1 MSAGSTKPP
10 RFVPLISC
18 ATLHCLK
25 SKSKIFTLPFASIAV
40 ITLTAMLFSCKND
53 METIR
58 SLEVVDTIPD
68 MTATDIEMLY
78 SERGYVYIKLTGPKM
93 VQKTAGD
100 EPILEFPE
108 GFEVNFY
115 DTTFQVKSRI
125 SGDYG
130 ISFEKKKLMEAR
142 HNVVVE
148 NMETGEK
155 LYTEQLFWDQNK
167 ETIYTD
173 KFVRITRGEEVIT
186 ADGLVSDQEFQTME
200 FKNPKGPIEF
210 QEGRP
215 E

>member
-1 MSAGSTKPP
+1 
-10 RFVPLISC
+10 
-18 ATLHCLK
+18 
-25 SKSKIFTLPFASIAV
+25 
-40 ITLTAMLFSCKND
+40 
-53 METIR
+53 
-58 SLEVVDTIPD
+58 
-68 MTATDIEMLY
+68 
-78 SERGYVYIKLTGPKM
+78 M
-93 VQKTAGD
+93 VQEVLD
-100 EPILEFPE
+100 NEPILEFPE
-108 GFEVNFY
+108 GFEVSFY
-115 DTTFQVKSRI
+115 DTAFQVQSRI

-148 NMETGEK
+148 NIKTGEK
-155 LYTEQLFWDQNK
+155 LYTEQLFWDQTK

-186 ADGLVSDQEFQTME
+186 ADGLISDQEFETME

>member
-1 MSAGSTKPP
+1 M
-10 RFVPLISC
+10 
-18 ATLHCLK
+18 
-25 SKSKIFTLPFASIAV
+25 SIAV

-53 METIR
+53 MEKIR
-58 SLEVVDTIPD
+58 SLDVSDTVPD

-78 SERGYVYIKLTGPKM
+78 SERGMVHIRLTGAKM
-93 VQKTAGD
+93 IRKNIEN
-100 EPILEFPE
+100 EPIIEFPE
-108 GFEVNFY
+108 GFQVSFY
-115 DTTFQVKSRI
+115 DTSFTVTSRI

-167 ETIYTD
+167 EKIYTE

-186 ADGLVSDQEFQTME
+186 ADGLISDQEFTTME
-200 FKNPKGPIEF
+200 FRNPTGPIEF
-210 QEGRP
+210 EEERTP
-215 E
+215 